1 MRHTKG
7 NNKSAAKNSIIP
19 DIKRGIQRGS
29 THSRSVINHHGNSI
43 NGHIIA
49 AVCWEASS
57 HKAARGQRG
66 LGGSRVTRIKSP
78 DSGSLSIMGVSLTTH
93 PETRH

>member
-1 MRHTKG
+1 MKVPPKPLLFQT
-7 NNKSAAKNSIIP
+7 A
-19 DIKRGIQRGS
+19 QRASTYSGS
-29 THSRSVINHHGNSI
+29 MINHHGNSI
-43 NGHIIA
+43 NGRIIA

-78 DSGSLSIMGVSLTTH
+78 DSGLQCIMGVSLATH